1 MAQRTFSRATRGVS
15 GRPGASP
22 RRPRATRGAARP
34 YLDGVSQPS
43 TGFGRHGTAGRRA
56 SRQPRARLASPAL
69 DPAEAAGLAAALEEI
84 PSAAWVVWADGRVA
98 LANGAGRSASDGVPE
113 IAPPRLWACLD
124 GRDDALRVTRIL
136 APGAP
141 PHYLAVRRRGAEDPA
156 ARVAAA
162 ASRWALTPG
171 QSRVLALLALGQ
183 PNKAIASALGCAEAT
198 VEVHVTALLAK
209 SGCASRCQL
218 VSRLWSE
225 PVGSRGRP
233 TAP

>member
-1 MAQRTFSRATRGVS
+1 ME
-15 GRPGASP
+15 
-22 RRPRATRGAARP
+22 
-34 YLDGVSQPS
+34 
-43 TGFGRHGTAGRRA
+43 
-56 SRQPRARLASPAL
+56 
-69 DPAEAAGLAAALEEI
+69 PAEAAGLAAALEEI

-98 LANGAGRSASDGVPE
+98 LANAAARSEPGRVPE
-113 IAPPRLWACLD
+113 VAPPRLRACLA
-124 GRDDALRVTRIL
+124 GGDDALHVTRVL

-141 PHYLAVRRRGAEDPA
+141 PHYLAVRRRGADDPA
-156 ARVAAA
+156 PRVAAA
-162 ASRWALTPG
+162 ASRWGFTPG

-233 TAP
+233 PVP